1 MIQRLSKCL
10 LLASVAFIYTLI
22 ALNNVTDYDSN
33 YQFVRH
39 VLAMDTTFPGN
50 RLMWRAITNPDVHT
64 AFYWV
69 IIGWEIVAGVLCWW
83 AFARMIRLL
92 RAPAA
97 IFARGKGLA
106 VAALTVGL
114 LLWFV
119 AFLGVGAQW
128 FLMWQSSRWSGGQDA
143 AFRLFACLMLILL
156 YVSLPDPDLV
166 TNVEV

>member
-22 ALNNVTDYDSN
+22 ALNNVTDYNSN

-50 RLMWRAITNPDVHT
+50 RLMWRAITNPGWQT
-64 AFYWV
+64 AFYWG
-69 IIGWEIVAGVLCWW
+69 IIGWEIVASMLCWW
-83 AFARMIRLL
+83 AFGRMIMRL

-97 IFARGKGLA
+97 IFARGKELA
-106 VAALTVGL
+106 VVALTLGL

-119 AFLGVGAQW
+119 AFLCIGAQW
-128 FLMWQSSRWSGGQDA
+128 FLMWQSPTWNGQEA
-143 AFRLFACLMLILL
+143 AFPLFACFMLVLL
-156 YVSLPDPDLV
+156 YVSLPDPDLR
-166 TNVEV
+166 TKLDA